1 MLRLQW
7 INAYTVVAMDT
18 TERIHLLS
26 VKTDSEI
33 EVSSMS
39 TWHAIIYYTN
49 GLYIPKLFCCLCVQ
63 VLDLKQVELVYSS
76 SFFKSIETGGN
87 VSRALVSTY

>member
-1 MLRLQW
+1 MLRLFSYCHDRLMLRLQW

-33 EVSSMS
+33 EVSS
-39 TWHAIIYYTN
+39 IYEHMACNHMY
-49 GLYIPKLFCCLCVQ
+49 LYLN
-63 VLDLKQVELVYSS
+63 Y
-76 SFFKSIETGGN
+76 
-87 VSRALVSTY
+87 